1 VIKLFRLIENEVV
14 KMISKKRL
22 MFVLA
27 ILVVLISLFAY
38 GQNQTQARTTAQLSQ
53 RMGVTATND
62 WRKLAGQQLID
73 MKNRLD
79 SPYMDEN
86 SKSSTRVK
94 MEQLQYNLDNN
105 INPLAQSAA
114 KFTTTFMEQAIFLF
128 LPLLIIMLAADMV
141 SGESASGT
149 IKLLLVRNV
158 PRWKILLSKFLTL
171 VILEVLVVFFAFVLS
186 AIISGFFFG
195 FGGWLAPVATGFKV
209 LGGKLDS
216 SSVLNVP
223 QWQYSL
229 MVYSLAFFV
238 AVVVGSISLMIS
250 ILVKSTAASI
260 GIIMSTLVAGNFI
273 SFFLSDWKLTRY
285 MFMVNLR
292 LTDYLSGSFQPIEGM
307 NMLFSITVLLGW
319 TIASIIIS
327 FVYFTKQDILV

>member
-1 VIKLFRLIENEVV
+1 MKLFSLIENEVI

-27 ILVVLISLFAY
+27 ILIVLISVFAY
-38 GQNQTQARTTAQLSQ
+38 GQNQSLARTKAQLSQ
-53 RMGVTATND
+53 RMGITATDD
-62 WRKLAGQQLID
+62 WHKLANQQLID

-79 SPYMDEN
+79 SPYMDEK
-86 SKSSTRVK
+86 SKSSLQVR
-94 MEQLQYNLDNN
+94 MEQLQYNVDND
-105 INPLAQSAA
+105 INPLEQSAA
-114 KFTTTFMEQAIFLF
+114 KFTTKFMEQSIFLF

-141 SGESASGT
+141 SGEASSGT
-149 IKLLLVRNV
+149 IKLLLVRKV
-158 PRWKILLSKFLTL
+158 PRWKILLSKYLTL
-171 VILEVLVVFFAFVLS
+171 VILEVLVVVFAFVLS

-209 LGGKLDS
+209 LAGKLDS
-216 SSVLNVP
+216 SSVFNVP
-223 QWQYSL
+223 QWQYAL

-238 AVVVGSISLMIS
+238 SLVVGSISFMIS
-250 ILVKSTAASI
+250 ILVRSTAASI

-273 SFFLSDWKLTRY
+273 NYFLSDWKITRY

-307 NMLFSITVLLGW
+307 TMLFSVTVLLGW

-327 FVYFTKQDILV
+327 FLYFTKQDILV

>member
-1 VIKLFRLIENEVV
+1 MKLFSLIENEVI
-14 KMISKKRL
+14 KMIAKKRL

-27 ILVVLISLFAY
+27 ILIVLISVFAY
-38 GQNQTQARTTAQLSQ
+38 GQNQTLIRTKAQLSQ
-53 RMGVTATND
+53 RLGITATND

-79 SPYMDEN
+79 SPYMDQ
-86 SKSSTRVK
+86 KSQASTRVR

-105 INPLAQSAA
+105 INPLEQSAA
-114 KFTTTFMEQAIFLF
+114 KFTTKFMEQSIFLF

-141 SGESASGT
+141 SGESSSGT

-158 PRWKILLSKFLTL
+158 PRWKILLSKYLTL
-171 VILEVLVVFFAFVLS
+171 IILEVMVVIFAFVLS
-186 AIISGFFFG
+186 ALISGFFFG

-209 LGGKLDS
+209 LAGKLDS

-238 AVVVGSISLMIS
+238 SFVVGSISLMIS

-273 SFFLSDWKLTRY
+273 SYFLSDWKITRY

-307 NMLFSITVLLGW
+307 NMIFSITVLLGW
-319 TIASIIIS
+319 AIAAVVIS
-327 FVYFTKQDILV
+327 FVYFTKQDILA

>member
-1 VIKLFRLIENEVV
+1 MKLFNLIENEVI

-22 MFVLA
+22 LFVLA
-27 ILVVLISLFAY
+27 ILIVLISVFAY
-38 GQNQTQARTTAQLSQ
+38 GQNRTLERTKAQLAQ
-53 RMGVTATND
+53 RMGITATDD
-62 WRKLAGQQLID
+62 WRKLADQQLIE

-79 SPYMDEN
+79 SPYMDEKR
-86 SKSSTRVK
+86 KSSLQVRK
-94 MEQLQYNLDNN
+94 EQLQYDLDNN
-105 INPLAQSAA
+105 INPLEQSAA
-114 KFTTTFMEQAIFLF
+114 KFTTKFMEQSIFLF

-141 SGESASGT
+141 SGESTSGT

-158 PRWKILLSKFLTL
+158 PRWKILLSKYLTL
-171 VILEVLVVFFAFVLS
+171 IILEVLVVCLAFVLS

-209 LGGKLDS
+209 LAGKLDS
-216 SSVLNVP
+216 SSVFNVP

-238 AVVVGSISLMIS
+238 AIVVGSISLMIS

-273 SFFLSDWKLTRY
+273 SYFLSDWKITRY

-292 LTDYLSGSFQPIEGM
+292 LTDYLAGSFQPVAGM

-319 TIASIIIS
+319 TIASLIVS

>member
-1 VIKLFRLIENEVV
+1 VIKLFSLIENEVV
-14 KMISKKRL
+14 KMIAKKRL

-27 ILVVLISLFAY
+27 ILVVLISVFAY
-38 GQNQTQARTTAQLSQ
+38 GQKQTLARTKAQLSQ
-53 RMGVTATND
+53 RMGITATDD
-62 WRKLAGQQLID
+62 WRKMADQQLID

-79 SPYMDEN
+79 SPYMDEKN
-86 SKSSTRVK
+86 KSSTRVR

-105 INPLAQSAA
+105 INPLEQSAA
-114 KFTTTFMEQAIFLF
+114 KFTTKFMEQSIFLF

-141 SGESASGT
+141 SGESSSGT

-158 PRWKILLSKFLTL
+158 PRWKILLSKYLTL
-171 VILEVLVVFFAFVLS
+171 IILEVIVVFFAFVLS
-186 AIISGFFFG
+186 TIISGFFFG

-209 LGGKLDS
+209 LAGKLDS

-229 MVYSLAFFV
+229 MVYALGFFV
-238 AVVVGSISLMIS
+238 AYVVGSISFMIS

-273 SFFLSDWKLTRY
+273 SYFLSDWKITRY

-307 NMLFSITVLLGW
+307 TMLFSITVLLGW
-319 TIASIIIS
+319 AIASIIIS

>member
-1 VIKLFRLIENEVV
+1 MKLFSLIENEVI
-14 KMISKKRL
+14 KMILKKRL

-27 ILVVLISLFAY
+27 ILVVLISVFAY
-38 GQNQTQARTTAQLSQ
+38 GQSQTLARTKAQLSQ
-53 RMGVTATND
+53 RMGVTVTDD
-62 WRKLAGQQLID
+62 WRKLADQQLID

-79 SPYMDEN
+79 SPYMDEK
-86 SKSSTRVK
+86 SKSSSRVR
-94 MEQLQYNLDNN
+94 MEQLQYNLDQN
-105 INPLAQSAA
+105 INPLEQSAA
-114 KFTTTFMEQAIFLF
+114 KFTTKFMEQAIFLF
-128 LPLLIIMLAADMV
+128 LPLLVIMLAADMV
-141 SGESASGT
+141 SGESSSGT

-158 PRWKILLSKFLTL
+158 PRWKILLSKYLTL
-171 VILEVLVVFFAFVLS
+171 IILEVMVVFFAFVLS

-209 LGGKLDS
+209 LAGKLDS

-229 MVYSLAFFV
+229 MVYSLAFYV
-238 AVVVGSISLMIS
+238 AVVVGSISFMIS
-250 ILVKSTAASI
+250 ILVKSTAT
-260 GIIMSTLVAGNFI
+260 IIMSTLVAGNFI
-273 SFFLSDWKLTRY
+273 SFFLSDWKITRY
-285 MFMVNLR
+285 MFMVHLR

-319 TIASIIIS
+319 VIASIIIS

>member
-1 VIKLFRLIENEVV
+1 MKLFSLIENEVI
-14 KMISKKRL
+14 KMIAKKRL
-22 MFVLA
+22 LFVMA
-27 ILVVLISLFAY
+27 ILIVLISVFAY
-38 GQNQTQARTTAQLSQ
+38 GQNQTLIRTKAQLSQ
-53 RMGVTATND
+53 RIGITATND

-79 SPYMDEN
+79 SPYMDQ
-86 SKSSTRVK
+86 KSQASTRVR

-105 INPLAQSAA
+105 INPLEQSAA
-114 KFTTTFMEQAIFLF
+114 KFTTKFMEQSIFLF
-128 LPLLIIMLAADMV
+128 LPLLIIMMAADMV
-141 SGESASGT
+141 SGESSSGT

-158 PRWKILLSKFLTL
+158 PRWKILLSKYLTL
-171 VILEVLVVFFAFVLS
+171 VILEVIVIFFAFVLS
-186 AIISGFFFG
+186 ALISGFFFG

-209 LGGKLDS
+209 LAGKLDS
-216 SSVLNVP
+216 STVLNVP

-238 AVVVGSISLMIS
+238 SVVVGSISLMIS

-273 SFFLSDWKLTRY
+273 SYFLSDWKITRY

-307 NMLFSITVLLGW
+307 NMIFSITVLLGW
-319 TIASIIIS
+319 AIAAIIIS
-327 FVYFTKQDILV
+327 FVYFTKQDILA

>member
-1 VIKLFRLIENEVV
+1 MKLFSLIENEVI

-22 MFVLA
+22 VFVLG
-27 ILVVLISLFAY
+27 ILVVLISVFAY
-38 GQNQTQARTTAQLSQ
+38 GQNQTLARTKAQLSQ
-53 RMGVTATND
+53 RMGTTATDD

-79 SPYMDEN
+79 SPYMDEKN
-86 SKSSTRVK
+86 KSSTRVR

-105 INPLAQSAA
+105 INPLEQSAA
-114 KFTTTFMEQAIFLF
+114 KFTTKFMEQAIFLF
-128 LPLLIIMLAADMV
+128 LPLLIIMLSADMV
-141 SGESASGT
+141 SGESSSGT

-158 PRWKILLSKFLTL
+158 PRWKILLSKYLTL
-171 VILEVLVVFFAFVLS
+171 VILEVIVVFFAFVLS
-186 AIISGFFFG
+186 VIISGFFFG
-195 FGGWLAPVATGFKV
+195 YGGWLAPVATGFKV
-209 LGGKLDS
+209 LAGKLDTT
-216 SSVLNVP
+216 SVLNVP

-238 AVVVGSISLMIS
+238 SVVVGSISFMIS

-273 SFFLSDWKLTRY
+273 SFFLTDWKITRY

-319 TIASIIIS
+319 AIASIIVS

>member
-1 VIKLFRLIENEVV
+1 MFRLIENEVI

-22 MFVLA
+22 MFVMA
-27 ILVVLISLFAY
+27 ILIALISVFAY
-38 GQNQTQARTTAQLSQ
+38 GQNQTQLRTKAQLSQ
-53 RMGVTATND
+53 RMGIAATDD
-62 WRKLAGQQLID
+62 WHKLAGQQLID
-73 MKNRLD
+73 LKNRLD
-79 SPYMDEN
+79 SPYMDEK
-86 SKSSTRVK
+86 SKSSSRVR

-105 INPLAQSAA
+105 INPLEQSAA
-114 KFTTTFMEQAIFLF
+114 KFTTKFMEQAIFLF
-128 LPLLIIMLAADMV
+128 LPLLIIMLSADLV

-158 PRWKILLSKFLTL
+158 PRWKILLSKYLAL
-171 VILEVLVVFFAFVLS
+171 IILEIIVVLSAFVLS

-209 LGGKLDS
+209 LAGKLDA

-229 MVYSLAFFV
+229 MVYSLGFFV
-238 AVVVGSISLMIS
+238 AFVVGSISFMIS

-260 GIIMSTLVAGNFI
+260 GIIMSTLVAGSFL
-273 SFFLSDWKLTRY
+273 SFFLSDWKITRY
-285 MFMVNLR
+285 LFMVNLR

-319 TIASIIIS
+319 AIASIIIS

>member
-1 VIKLFRLIENEVV
+1 MKLFSLIENEVI

-27 ILVVLISLFAY
+27 ILIVLISVFAY
-38 GQNQTQARTTAQLSQ
+38 GQNQSQARTKAQLSQ
-53 RMGVTATND
+53 RMGVSATDD
-62 WRKLAGQQLID
+62 WRKLADQQLID
-73 MKNRLD
+73 LKNRLD
-79 SPYMDEN
+79 SPYSDEK
-86 SKSSTRVK
+86 SKASTRVR
-94 MEQLQYNLDNN
+94 MEQLQYNVDQN
-105 INPLAQSAA
+105 INPLEQSAA

-128 LPLLIIMLAADMV
+128 LPLLIIMLSADMV
-141 SGESASGT
+141 SGEYSSGT
-149 IKLLLVRNV
+149 IKLLVVRNV
-158 PRWKILLSKFLTL
+158 PRWKILLSKYLTL
-171 VILEVLVVFFAFVLS
+171 VVLEVVVVFFTFVLA

-209 LGGKLDS
+209 VAGKLDTTG
-216 SSVLNVP
+216 VLNVP

-238 AVVVGSISLMIS
+238 AYVVGSISFMIS
-250 ILVKSTAASI
+250 VLVKSTAASI
-260 GIIMSTLVAGNFI
+260 GIIMSTLVAGNFL
-273 SFFLSDWKLTRY
+273 SFFLADWKMTRY

-319 TIASIIIS
+319 AIASIIIS
-327 FVYFTKQDILV
+327 FVYFTKQDIMV

>member
-1 VIKLFRLIENEVV
+1 MKLFSLIENEVI

-22 MFVLA
+22 MFVFA
-27 ILVVLISLFAY
+27 ILIVLISVFAY
-38 GQNQTQARTTAQLSQ
+38 GQKQTLERTKAQLYQ
-53 RMGVTATND
+53 RMGITSTDN
-62 WRKLAGQQLID
+62 WRKLADQQLID
-73 MKNRLD
+73 LKNRLD
-79 SPYMDEN
+79 SPYMDEK
-86 SKSSTRVK
+86 SKSSLRVR
-94 MEQLQYNLDNN
+94 MEQLQYNVENN
-105 INPLAQSAA
+105 INPLEQSAA
-114 KFTTTFMEQAIFLF
+114 KFTTKFMEQSIFLF

-141 SGESASGT
+141 SGEASSGT

-158 PRWKILLSKFLTL
+158 PRWKILLSKYLTL
-171 VILEVLVVFFAFVLS
+171 IILEIMVVFFAFVLS

-209 LGGKLDS
+209 LAGKLDS

-223 QWQYSL
+223 QWQYAL

-238 AVVVGSISLMIS
+238 SVVVGSISFMIS

-273 SFFLSDWKLTRY
+273 SYFLSDWKITRY

-307 NMLFSITVLLGW
+307 NMLFSIKVLLGW
-319 TIASIIIS
+319 TIASIIVS
-327 FVYFTKQDILV
+327 FFYFTNQDILV

>member
-1 VIKLFRLIENEVV
+1 LFRLIENEVI

-22 MFVLA
+22 MFVMA
-27 ILVVLISLFAY
+27 ILIALISVFAY
-38 GQNQTQARTTAQLSQ
+38 GQNQTQLRTKAQLSQ
-53 RMGVTATND
+53 RMGIAATDD
-62 WRKLAGQQLID
+62 WHKLAGQQLID
-73 MKNRLD
+73 LKNRLD
-79 SPYMDEN
+79 SPYMDEK
-86 SKSSTRVK
+86 SKSSSRVR

-105 INPLAQSAA
+105 INPLEQSAA
-114 KFTTTFMEQAIFLF
+114 KFTTKFMEQAIFLF
-128 LPLLIIMLAADMV
+128 LPLLIIMLSADLV

-158 PRWKILLSKFLTL
+158 PRWKILLSKYLAL
-171 VILEVLVVFFAFVLS
+171 IILEIIVVLSAFVLS

-209 LGGKLDS
+209 LAGKLDA

-229 MVYSLAFFV
+229 MVYSLGFFV
-238 AVVVGSISLMIS
+238 AFVVGSISFMIS

-260 GIIMSTLVAGNFI
+260 GIIMSTLVAGSFL
-273 SFFLSDWKLTRY
+273 SFFLSDWKITRY
-285 MFMVNLR
+285 LFMVNLR

-319 TIASIIIS
+319 AIASIIIS

>member
-1 VIKLFRLIENEVV
+1 MKLFSLIENEVI

-27 ILVVLISLFAY
+27 ILVVLISVFAY
-38 GQNQTQARTTAQLSQ
+38 GQSQTLARTKAQLSQ
-53 RMGVTATND
+53 RMGITATDD
-62 WRKLAGQQLID
+62 WRKLADQQIID
-73 MKNRLD
+73 IKNRLD
-79 SPYMDEN
+79 SPYMDDK
-86 SKSSTRVK
+86 SKSSSRVR

-105 INPLAQSAA
+105 INPLEQSAA
-114 KFTTTFMEQAIFLF
+114 KFTTTFMQQAIFLF

-141 SGESASGT
+141 SGESSSGT

-158 PRWKILLSKFLTL
+158 PRWKILLSKYLTL
-171 VILEVLVVFFAFVLS
+171 IILEVMVVFFAFVLS

-209 LGGKLDS
+209 LAGKLDS

-229 MVYSLAFFV
+229 MVYSLAFYV
-238 AVVVGSISLMIS
+238 AVVVGSISFMIS

-260 GIIMSTLVAGNFI
+260 GIIMSTLVAGNFL
-273 SFFLSDWKLTRY
+273 SFFLSDWKITRY
-285 MFMVNLR
+285 MFMVHLR

-319 TIASIIIS
+319 VIASIIIS

>member
-1 VIKLFRLIENEVV
+1 LFRLIENEVI

-22 MFVLA
+22 MFVFA
-27 ILVVLISLFAY
+27 ILIVLITIFAY
-38 GQNQTQARTTAQLSQ
+38 GQNQSLARTKAQLSQ
-53 RMGVTATND
+53 RMGVTATDD
-62 WRKLAGQQLID
+62 WRKLADQQIID
-73 MKNRLD
+73 IKNRLD
-79 SPYMDEN
+79 SPYMDAK
-86 SKSSTRVK
+86 SKSSSRVR

-105 INPLAQSAA
+105 INPLEQSAA
-114 KFTTTFMEQAIFLF
+114 KFTTIFMQQAIFLF
-128 LPLLIIMLAADMV
+128 LPLLIIMLSSDMV
-141 SGESASGT
+141 SGESSSGT

-158 PRWKILLSKFLTL
+158 PRWKILLSKYLAL
-171 VILEVLVVFFAFVLS
+171 LILEVLVVFFSFVLA

-195 FGGWLAPVATGFKV
+195 FGGWFAPVATGFKV
-209 LGGKLDS
+209 LAGQLDS
-216 SSVLNVP
+216 TGVRNVP

-238 AVVVGSISLMIS
+238 AFVVGSISFMIS
-250 ILVKSTAASI
+250 VLVKSTAASI

-273 SFFLSDWKLTRY
+273 SFFLSDWKITRY

-307 NMLFSITVLLGW
+307 NMLFSVSVLLGW
-319 TIASIIIS
+319 AIASMIIS

>member
-1 VIKLFRLIENEVV
+1 MKLFSLIENEVI
-14 KMISKKRL
+14 KMILKKRL

-27 ILVVLISLFAY
+27 ILVVLISVFAY
-38 GQNQTQARTTAQLSQ
+38 GQSQTLARTKAQLSQ
-53 RMGVTATND
+53 RMGVTVTDD
-62 WRKLAGQQLID
+62 WRKLADQQLID

-79 SPYMDEN
+79 SPYMDEK
-86 SKSSTRVK
+86 SKSSSRVR
-94 MEQLQYNLDNN
+94 MEQLQYNLDQN
-105 INPLAQSAA
+105 INPLEQSAA
-114 KFTTTFMEQAIFLF
+114 KFTTKFMEQAIFLF
-128 LPLLIIMLAADMV
+128 LPLLVIMLAADMV
-141 SGESASGT
+141 SGESSSGT

-158 PRWKILLSKFLTL
+158 PRWKILLSKYLTL
-171 VILEVLVVFFAFVLS
+171 IILEVMVVFFAFVLS

-209 LGGKLDS
+209 LAGKLDS

-229 MVYSLAFFV
+229 MVYSLAFYV
-238 AVVVGSISLMIS
+238 AVVVGSISFMIS

-260 GIIMSTLVAGNFI
+260 GIIMSTLVAGNFL
-273 SFFLSDWKLTRY
+273 SFFLSDWKITRY
-285 MFMVNLR
+285 MFMVHLR

-319 TIASIIIS
+319 VIASIIIS

>member
-1 VIKLFRLIENEVV
+1 MKLFSLIENEVI
-14 KMISKKRL
+14 KMLAKKRL
-22 MFVLA
+22 LFVLA
-27 ILVVLISLFAY
+27 ILIILISVFAY
-38 GQNQTQARTTAQLSQ
+38 GQNQTLVRTKAQLSQ
-53 RMGVTATND
+53 RMGISATDD
-62 WRKLAGQQLID
+62 WHKLAGQQLIE

-79 SPYMDEN
+79 SPYLDEK
-86 SKSSTRVK
+86 SKSSTQVR

-105 INPLAQSAA
+105 LNPLEQSAA
-114 KFTTTFMEQAIFLF
+114 KFTTKFMEQSIFLF

-141 SGESASGT
+141 SGEAASGT

-158 PRWKILLSKFLTL
+158 PRWKILLSKYLTL
-171 VILEVLVVFFAFVLS
+171 IILEVIVVCFAFVLS

-209 LGGKLDS
+209 LAGKLDS
-216 SSVLNVP
+216 SNVFNVP
-223 QWQYSL
+223 QWRYSL
-229 MVYSLAFFV
+229 MVYSLAFYV
-238 AVVVGSISLMIS
+238 SVVVGSISFMIS

-260 GIIMSTLVAGNFI
+260 GIIMSTLIAGNFI
-273 SFFLSDWKLTRY
+273 SYFLSDWKITRY

-307 NMLFSITVLLGW
+307 NMLFSITVLLVW
-319 TIASIIIS
+319 AIVAIFIS

>member
-1 VIKLFRLIENEVV
+1 MKLFSLMENEVI

-22 MFVLA
+22 MFVFA
-27 ILVVLISLFAY
+27 ILIVLISVFAY
-38 GQNQTQARTTAQLSQ
+38 GQNKTLERTKAQLTH
-53 RMGVTATND
+53 RMGITATDD
-62 WRKLAGQQLID
+62 WRKLANQQLID

-79 SPYMDEN
+79 SPYMDEKN
-86 SKSSTRVK
+86 KSSSRVR

-105 INPLAQSAA
+105 INPLEQSAA
-114 KFTTTFMEQAIFLF
+114 KFTTKFMEQAIFLF
-128 LPLLIIMLAADMV
+128 LPLLIIMLSADMV
-141 SGESASGT
+141 SGESSSGT

-158 PRWKILLSKFLTL
+158 PRWKILLSKYLTL
-171 VILEVLVVFFAFVLS
+171 VILEVIVVFFAFVLS

-209 LGGKLDS
+209 LAGKLDTTN
-216 SSVLNVP
+216 VCNVP

-238 AVVVGSISLMIS
+238 AFVVGSISFMIS
-250 ILVKSTAASI
+250 VLVKSTAASI

-273 SFFLSDWKLTRY
+273 SFFLSDWKITRY

-319 TIASIIIS
+319 AIASIIIS

>member
-1 VIKLFRLIENEVV
+1 MKLFSLIENEVI

-27 ILVVLISLFAY
+27 ILIVLISVFAY
-38 GQNQTQARTTAQLSQ
+38 GQNQSLARTKAQLSQ
-53 RMGVTATND
+53 RMGITATDD
-62 WRKLAGQQLID
+62 WHKLANQQLID

-79 SPYMDEN
+79 SPYMDEK
-86 SKSSTRVK
+86 SKSYLQVR
-94 MEQLQYNLDNN
+94 MEQLQYNVDNN
-105 INPLAQSAA
+105 INPLEQSAA
-114 KFTTTFMEQAIFLF
+114 KFTTKFMEQSIFLF

-141 SGESASGT
+141 SGEASNGT

-158 PRWKILLSKFLTL
+158 PRWKILLSKYLTL
-171 VILEVLVVFFAFVLS
+171 VILEVLVVVFAFVLS

-209 LGGKLDS
+209 LAGKLDS
-216 SSVLNVP
+216 STVFNVP
-223 QWQYSL
+223 QWQYAL

-238 AVVVGSISLMIS
+238 SVVVGSISFMIS
-250 ILVKSTAASI
+250 ILVRSTAASI

-273 SFFLSDWKLTRY
+273 SYFLSDWKITRY

-307 NMLFSITVLLGW
+307 TMLFSVTVLLGW

-327 FVYFTKQDILV
+327 FLYFTKQDILV

>member
-1 VIKLFRLIENEVV
+1 MKLFSLIENEVI
-14 KMISKKRL
+14 KMIAKKRL

-27 ILVVLISLFAY
+27 ILIVLISVFAY
-38 GQNQTQARTTAQLSQ
+38 GQNQTLVRTKAQLSQ
-53 RMGVTATND
+53 RMGITATND
-62 WRKLAGQQLID
+62 WRKLAGQQIID
-73 MKNRLD
+73 LKNRLD
-79 SPYMDEN
+79 SPYMDQ
-86 SKSSTRVK
+86 KSQASTRVR

-105 INPLAQSAA
+105 INPLEQSAA
-114 KFTTTFMEQAIFLF
+114 KFTTKFMEQSIFLF

-141 SGESASGT
+141 SGESSSGT

-158 PRWKILLSKFLTL
+158 PRWKILLSKYLTL
-171 VILEVLVVFFAFVLS
+171 VILEVMVVFFAFVLS
-186 AIISGFFFG
+186 ALISGFFFG

-209 LGGKLDS
+209 LAGKLDS

-238 AVVVGSISLMIS
+238 SVVVGSISLMIS

-273 SFFLSDWKLTRY
+273 SYFLSDWKITRY

-307 NMLFSITVLLGW
+307 TMVFSITVLLGW
-319 TIASIIIS
+319 AIASIIIS
-327 FVYFTKQDILV
+327 FVYFTKQDILA

>member
-1 VIKLFRLIENEVV
+1 MKLFSLIENEVI

-27 ILVVLISLFAY
+27 ILVVLISVFAY
-38 GQNQTQARTTAQLSQ
+38 GQNHTSEKTKAQLAQ
-53 RMGVTATND
+53 RMGITATDD
-62 WRKLAGQQLID
+62 WRKLADQQLID

-86 SKSSTRVK
+86 SKTSTRVR
-94 MEQLQYNLDNN
+94 MEQLQYNVDNN
-105 INPLAQSAA
+105 INPLEQSAA
-114 KFTTTFMEQAIFLF
+114 KFTTKFMEQAIFLF

-141 SGESASGT
+141 SGESSSGT

-158 PRWKILLSKFLTL
+158 PRWKILLSKYLTL
-171 VILEVLVVFFAFVLS
+171 VILEVIVVFLAFMLS

-209 LGGKLDS
+209 IAGKLDT

-238 AVVVGSISLMIS
+238 AVVVGSISFMIS

-260 GIIMSTLVAGNFI
+260 GIIMSTLVAGNFL
-273 SFFLSDWKLTRY
+273 SFFLSDWKITRY

-307 NMLFSITVLLGW
+307 TMLFSISVLLGW
-319 TIASIIIS
+319 TIGSIIIS